1 MALSLFLRS
10 LHHCWTSMELRAAEN
25 GNFFFC
31 LRKNKYELLFL
42 TIPDLCSN
50 GVSRD
55 SYKKLVLS
63 SWWRNASL
71 YHDKEWLR
79 SVHIIIARDWS
90 YCYWNTVRKKT
101 FLFSSFR
108 SIPLHALEH
117 PKNNFTNF
125 LSSSRS
131 GGWSLHCQHSPSSEF
146 HLADFFIG
154 HHSAQVLSV
163 LLEYIRK
170 KMF

>member
-1 MALSLFLRS
+1 
-10 LHHCWTSMELRAAEN
+10 MEPRAAQN

-31 LRKNKYELLFL
+31 LCKNKQELLFF

-55 SYKKLVLS
+55 SYKKLFWP
-63 SWWRNASL
+63 SWWRNASS

-79 SVHIIIARDWS
+79 SVHVIIARDWS
-90 YCYWNTVRKKT
+90 YCYWNTVHKKT
-101 FLFSSFR
+101 LLFFSFR
-108 SIPLHALEH
+108 SIPLRALEH
-117 PKNNFTNF
+117 PKNNLIDF

-131 GGWSLHCQHSPSSEF
+131 RGWSLCCQHSPSREF
-146 HLADFFIG
+146 HLALFFIG
-154 HHSAQVLSV
+154 HRLTQVLSI

-170 KMF
+170 KIF